1 MIRVKG
7 VYLEHPS
14 KVQWATPTFPLSNNT
29 LLSVLSVLYRS
40 SKEKNASVAHNNL
53 IMGENSFTRVQL
65 ELTSFL

>member
-40 SKEKNASVAHNNL
+40 SKEKNASVS
-53 IMGENSFTRVQL
+53 GPQ
-65 ELTSFL
+65 